1 MAIDIQYF
9 QTNVTPKAHN
19 VVYLSPKNGKDC
31 MIKDKRI
38 FIVLLYSKID
48 VSWKL
53 KEILLPLEVFYIHP
67 LRIVCIHILLLVL
80 M

>member
-31 MIKDKRI
+31 MIKDEWI
-38 FIVLLYSKID
+38 FLSYYYSKID
-48 VSWKL
+48 VSWEFKV
-53 KEILLPLEVFYIHP
+53 I
-67 LRIVCIHILLLVL
+67 
-80 M
+80 